1 MEFEK
6 ALDRM
11 KRYCAYQDRCHLE
24 VSRKLYDIGIYGD
37 DKDQVM
43 AELIEQNF
51 LNEERFAKSF
61 ARGKF
66 RMKKWGRNKI
76 LNGLQERQISDYCI
90 RKGLKEI
97 EEDEYI
103 RVLKEIL
110 ISQIRKYNGENALI
124 AKDKAIKYASK
135 RGYEAPI
142 IFAIVKEI
150 ELDSDSFL

>member
-6 ALDRM
+6 AIKRLM
-11 KRYCAYQDRCHLE
+11 KYCAYQDRCHLE
-24 VSRKLYDIGIYGD
+24 VENKLNDLGVYGEK
-37 DKDQVM
+37 KDQVM

-76 LNGLQERQISDYCI
+76 LNELQKRQISEYCI
-90 RKGLKEI
+90 RKGI
-97 EEDEYI
+97 EEIDEGEYYK
-103 RVLKEIL
+103 VLRNIL
-110 ISQIRKYNGENALI
+110 IDQFEKHKNDSPLL

-135 RGYEAPI
+135 KGYEARM
-142 IFAIVKEI
+142 IFSVVR
-150 ELDSDSFL
+150 ELELSSDGLF